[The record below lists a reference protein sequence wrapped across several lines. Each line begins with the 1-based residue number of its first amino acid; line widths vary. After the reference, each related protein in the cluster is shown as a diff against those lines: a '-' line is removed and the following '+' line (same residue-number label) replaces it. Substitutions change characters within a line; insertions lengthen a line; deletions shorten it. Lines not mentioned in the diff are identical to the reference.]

1 MIIHHK
7 NIKEVLLGKKNLL
20 KYSEEF
26 SFIPLRILY
35 ENNFRECLFQTP
47 KLFLPYGKQKL
58 DNGKYVID
66 LSFQNKENDE
76 DNKKFLEILKKIY
89 YTIKDKYK
97 DYNVNT
103 FLKKTDYDYTMRLK
117 VSLNSKFYD
126 NSRNHLYKI
135 DPFSYGIFIIGLEG
149 LWIHKDEIW
158 FQWYLLQARLE
169 KPTFLNE
176 YAFIE
181 DDNESLDKYQKM
193 KNMGVPLGAIE
204 LQKNL
209 DKKLS
214 SSISL
219 PPPPPPLPPSN
230 FRSRMPINK
239 IKASD
244 LQNVV
249 LKKSKPIKKDKIYS
263 KTGFEP
269 PSLEELQTTL
279 SKLKKSNRNK
289 I

>member
-20 KYSEEF
+20 KYSDEF
-26 SFIPLRILY
+26 SFIPLRIFY
-35 ENNFRECLFQTP
+35 ENSFKECLFQTP
-47 KLFLPYGKQKL
+47 KLFSPYGKQKL
-58 DNGKYVID
+58 NNGKYVID

-76 DNKKFLEILKKIY
+76 DNINFLNILNKIY

-103 FLKKTDYDYTMRLK
+103 FLKRTDYDYTMRLK

-126 NSRNHLYKI
+126 NSRNHLHKI

-149 LWIHKDEIW
+149 LWVHKDEIW

-181 DDNESLDKYQKM
+181 EEKDVTDKYQRM

-204 LQKNL
+204 LQKKL
-209 DKKLS
+209 DLKTK
-214 SSISL
+214 SSI
-219 PPPPPPLPPSN
+219 PPPPPLPSSN
-230 FRSRMPINK
+230 FRSSIPVNK

-249 LKKSKPIKKDKIYS
+249 LKKSEPIKKEKKYS

-269 PSLEELQTTL
+269 PSLEELQITL
-279 SKLKKSNRNK
+279 SKLKKV

>member
-7 NIKEVLLGKKNLL
+7 NIKDVSLGKKNLL
-20 KYSEEF
+20 KYSEDF

-35 ENNFRECLFQTP
+35 ENSFRECLFQTP

-58 DNGKYVID
+58 NNGKYIID
-66 LSFQNKENDE
+66 LSFQNKDNDE
-76 DNKKFLEILKKIY
+76 DNTEFLEILKKIY
-89 YTIKDKYK
+89 NTIKDKYK
-97 DYNVNT
+97 DYNVNS
-103 FLKKTDYDYTMRLK
+103 FLKKTEYDYTMRLK
-117 VSLNSKFYD
+117 VSLNSRFYD
-126 NSRNHLYKI
+126 NSKNQLYKI

-149 LWIHKDEIW
+149 LWIHNDKIW

-176 YAFIE
+176 YAFI
-181 DDNESLDKYQKM
+181 DDEKDVTDKYQRM
-193 KNMGVPLGAIE
+193 KNMGVPMGAIE

-209 DKKLS
+209 DLKTNKLS
-214 SSISL
+214 
-219 PPPPPPLPPSN
+219 PAPPPPPLPPSN
-230 FRSRMPINK
+230 FRSSTPVNK

-249 LKKSKPIKKDKIYS
+249 LKKSEPIKKEKKYS

-269 PSLEELQTTL
+269 PSLEELQITL
-279 SKLKKSNRNK
+279 SKLKKV

>member
-7 NIKEVLLGKKNLL
+7 SLNEISLGKKNLL
-20 KYSEEF
+20 KYSDEF
-26 SFIPLRILY
+26 SFIPLRIFY
-35 ENNFRECLFQTP
+35 ENNFRECLIQTP

-58 DNGKYVID
+58 NNGKYIID
-66 LSFQNKENDE
+66 LSFQNKENDK
-76 DNKKFLEILKKIY
+76 DNINFLNILNKIY
-89 YTIKDKYK
+89 FIIKDKYK
-97 DYNVNT
+97 NYNVNT
-103 FLKKTDYDYTMRLK
+103 FLKKTEYDYTMRLK

-149 LWIHKDEIW
+149 LWIHKNEIW

-181 DDNESLDKYQKM
+181 DEKDPLDKYQKM

-209 DKKLS
+209 DNKF
-214 SSISL
+214 SSI
-219 PPPPPPLPPSN
+219 PPPPPLPPSN
-230 FRSRMPINK
+230 FRSSLPVNK

-249 LKKSKPIKKDKIYS
+249 LKKTKKIKKEKIYS

-279 SKLKKSNRNK
+279 SKLKKVQ
-289 I
+289 

>member
-7 NIKEVLLGKKNLL
+7 NIKEVLLGKRKLL
-20 KYSEEF
+20 KYSTDF
-26 SFIPLRILY
+26 SFLPLRFYY
-35 ENNFRECLFQTP
+35 ENHFRECLFQTP

-58 DNGKYVID
+58 NNGKYIID
-66 LSFQNKENDE
+66 LSFQNKDNDI
-76 DNKKFLEILKKIY
+76 DNIEFLKFLKKIFY
-89 YTIKDKYK
+89 IIRDKYK
-97 DYNVNT
+97 DYNVNS
-103 FLKKTDYDYTMRLK
+103 FLKKTEYDYSMRLK

-169 KPTFLNE
+169 KPKFLNE

-181 DDNESLDKYQKM
+181 DERGVPDKYQKM

-204 LQKNL
+204 LQKKL
-209 DKKLS
+209 DLNRG
-214 SSISL
+214 SSI

-230 FRSRMPINK
+230 FRSSIPVNK

-249 LKKSKPIKKDKIYS
+249 LKKSEPIKKEKKYS

-269 PSLEELQTTL
+269 PSLEELQITL
-279 SKLKKSNRNK
+279 SKLKKV